1 MSGADRLNKGG
12 PGCPAKGHRQRLRVP
27 VGERFLR
34 CINIYIRQLAHR
46 ASSHITGL
54 AREAPTQLLLQG
66 YVPRLDVSPMQVL
79 WLAGETDIEW
89 QIDDSIVQAR
99 RRYGRKPFRQTR
111 RRSEAIGR
119 LDSERH
125 HDRIVVPQ
133 KFGGFKR
140 VVRNAITRPDHERIC
155 GAPGYAY
162 AR

>member
-1 MSGADRLNKGG
+1 
-12 PGCPAKGHRQRLRVP
+12 
-27 VGERFLR
+27 
-34 CINIYIRQLAHR
+34 
-46 ASSHITGL
+46 
-54 AREAPTQLLLQG
+54 
-66 YVPRLDVSPMQVL
+66 MQVL

-140 VVRNAITRPDHERIC
+140 VVRNAITRPDHERVG

-162 AR
+162 APVYYPGYYPRYNYGAPVVGSVFIGGHFH